1 MSGNREFN
9 LRRRE
14 LLRPSLNSQYATLCN
29 PSTPITSELFGDDI
43 SKEIDQVAKAN
54 QLGNKLASSR
64 RGRGQRYHPYAGS
77 PSPTY
82 SGTGPMRRHDNRAP
96 VPRSF
101 PSFFGGRGSYRRRL
115 GAKMDAT
122 QTKHSRS

>member
-54 QLGNKLASSR
+54 QLGNKLSSLR

-77 PSPTY
+77 PSPHY
-82 SGTGPMRRHDNRAP
+82 SGTGPMSGQDNRAP

-101 PSFFGGRGSYRRRL
+101 HLFSEAEAPI
-115 GAKMDAT
+115 DAD
-122 QTKHSRS
+122 

>member
-14 LLRPSLNSQYATLCN
+14 LLRPSLNSQYTTLCN

-43 SKEIDQVAKAN
+43 SKETDQVAKAN
-54 QLGNKLASSR
+54 QLGNKLFSSR

-77 PSPTY
+77 PSPNY
-82 SGTGPMRRHDNRAP
+82 SGTRPIR
-96 VPRSF
+96 
-101 PSFFGGRGSYRRRL
+101 FGGRGSHRRRL
-115 GAKMDAT
+115 GAKMGAT
-122 QTKHSRS
+122 QTKSSRN